1 MRRNESVALRLA
13 FSLLA
18 SDWKVESLEAAAEQ
32 FFGEDV
38 DPAFVALSEVLVV
51 RALERYPTAPLDRAR
66 ELARF
71 IASLRRE
78 IADVDDVEEVDSSK
92 FVPSPDSPAVEL
104 SATGGGGSDGV
115 AVLNGDGDHYND
127 DRDLHGDENDE
138 DDEDDED
145 DDGEDCDGDGDDD
158 EVNKDYDDVED
169 NEEEDEEDDR
179 GRGTLGVLQ
188 YPNFG
193 PFRMAV
199 APARMLRNRWGVPIL
214 HTVSELAEFLEVPLH
229 DFQWFADRRGMQLRE
244 TKEQFHNYTYRWIP
258 KRDGS
263 FRLLEQPKPRL
274 KHLQRAILQQI
285 VGMIPLHEAA
295 HGFVPGRS
303 VISAAIP
310 HASQRVVLRFDI
322 QNFFGSVGA
331 GRVFGI
337 FRTCGYPEAVAHAL
351 TGIVT
356 NRVPHHVIAQRR
368 KRSETSGPS
377 LRTPHLPQGAPTSP
391 ALANLAAIGI
401 DRRML
406 GLANKYH
413 AAYTRYADDLFISG
427 GQQLLARSKALCA
440 LSESLVSDEG
450 FRIHPGKTL
459 LMTNAGQQHMLGLV
473 VNEQPAV
480 ARSEFDNLRATL
492 HNCIQTSPELQSRNR
507 TVDFRSQLLGRIG
520 WVTST
525 NQQRGARLMEL
536 FNQIRWNSPTS

>member
-1 MRRNESVALRLA
+1 MRRNESIALRLA
-13 FSLLA
+13 LSLLA
-18 SDWKVESLEAAAEQ
+18 SDWEVESLEAAAEQ
-32 FFGEDV
+32 FFGDDV

-66 ELARF
+66 ELAGF

-78 IADVDDVEEVDSSK
+78 IADVDDVEEVDSSR
-92 FVPSPDSPAVEL
+92 FVPSSDSPAVEL

-115 AVLNGDGDHYND
+115 AVLNGDGDQYND
-127 DRDLHGDENDE
+127 NRDLHGDENDE
-138 DDEDDED
+138 DD
-145 DDGEDCDGDGDDD
+145 
-158 EVNKDYDDVED
+158 
-169 NEEEDEEDDR
+169 EDEEDDR

-188 YPNFG
+188 YTNFG
-193 PFRMAV
+193 PFRMPV

-229 DFQWFADRRGMQLRE
+229 DFQWFADRRGLQLRE
-244 TKEQFHNYTYRWIP
+244 TKEQLHNYTYRWIP

-274 KHLQRAILQQI
+274 KHLQRAILQRI

-295 HGFVPGRS
+295 HGFVAGRS
-303 VISAAIP
+303 VVSAALP

-368 KRSETSGPS
+368 KRSEASGPW

-401 DRRML
+401 DRRMV

-427 GQQLLARSKALCA
+427 GQQLLARSKAFCA

-459 LMTNAGQQHMLGLV
+459 LMTNAGQQHILGLV
-473 VNEQPAV
+473 VNDQPAV

-525 NQQRGARLMEL
+525 NPQRGARLMEL